1 MLLCPMSMRSS
12 LVVIAGVKEEFNPEI
27 QFPMALFVQ
36 NLITCRRGL
45 ESIPHQEPGACS
57 AP

>member
-1 MLLCPMSMRSS
+1 
-12 LVVIAGVKEEFNPEI
+12 VVIAGMKEEFNPEI

-36 NLITCRRGL
+36 DLITCRLGQK
-45 ESIPHQEPGACS
+45 SIPRQEPGACS